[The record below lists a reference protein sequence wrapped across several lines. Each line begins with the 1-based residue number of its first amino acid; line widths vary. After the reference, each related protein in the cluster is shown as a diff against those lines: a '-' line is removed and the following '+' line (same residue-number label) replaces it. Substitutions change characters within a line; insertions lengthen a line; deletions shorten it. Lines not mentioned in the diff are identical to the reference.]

1 MGYEQPPGYRIPMQM
16 PTIGKGVPDAVA
28 LQIWANWQA
37 KYAPQMDFNAL
48 RIQARAARAWHPGAR
63 MREQDII
70 FHLKARGI
78 GVLIT
83 DHNVRETLG
92 ICDRAYIINEGKV
105 LASGRPDEIVYNDN
119 VRRVYL
125 GENFRM

>member
-70 FHLKARGI
+70 FHLKARDA
-78 GVLIT
+78 VM
-83 DHNVRETLG
+83 
-92 ICDRAYIINEGKV
+92 A
-105 LASGRPDEIVYNDN
+105 LADALEAAAI
-119 VRRVYL
+119 
-125 GENFRM
+125 ENAELRSKLEPATA